1 MKSIQELLAPLEIK
15 KEKADVMLLAADDMK
30 RKGIITH
37 QQCVAI
43 KNNIYRWFFDAS
55 GECL

>member
-1 MKSIQELLAPLEIK
+1 MDKLKFIQEK
-15 KEKADVMLLAADDMK
+15 KETAIQLESAADDMK

-43 KNNIYRWFFDAS
+43 KNNIYRWLFNAIL
-55 GECL
+55 EV